1 MNQEN
6 FSRSAV
12 FERGTLNTD
21 DNTIEISFSSE
32 NPYLRDNGWE
42 ILSHNPEDVDFSR
55 IDEGAVP
62 FLLDHNTGDYKAHIG
77 VITRAWLDGTK
88 ARAIVKF
95 SEDADKQGIIN
106 DIKSGVRPN
115 ISVGYSRWNEKLVG
129 TIDGIKAFSYKFMP
143 YEVSSVSVPADTKVG
158 INRSIEPIINVT
170 KETIEMDTNTQET
183 KTQINEAEIRSL
195 AIKEATQRATSI
207 TDLCAKWNMASRA
220 AEFISSD
227 KSFDEIRSDVL
238 TEVEKRS
245 EVEIN
250 KQPQDAVR
258 QGAPAVHTREK
269 DTFNV
274 ARALEAAVTEDWSKA
289 GYEKEMSQEGVRGTG
304 QSWNKRTFTIDLQN
318 RADSISVVGTA
329 GSVGNLVAEN
339 YRPQDLID
347 VLWSNTALSQLP
359 VQRETGLKDNQL
371 WPVVTSKATA
381 WMVGET
387 GAIGDAQSV
396 TTTTKNASPKQM
408 VTKSALSLMAQF
420 QTTPST
426 EAIIYNQIF
435 KAIGQKLDEM
445 LLAPSQTVGEL
456 TSLLAAITGG
466 QVVAGGTNGAAPSRT
481 NLLKM
486 QKVLS
491 DANISDAGLRWL
503 TNRGTML
510 TLGNTLND
518 SANTNSGYIIPLG
531 VTADSLLGK
540 PVAVSNNVP
549 SSLTKGTGTG
559 LSPIIAGDFSEFFVG
574 QWNNLVVKV
583 DETTGADNSLI
594 FIRSYSWWDFMIKR
608 LEAFVAMKDIITI

>member
-1 MNQEN
+1 MQDRES
-6 FSRSAV
+6 FSRSAE
-12 FERGTLNTD
+12 FEADTYNPD

-32 NPYLRDNGWE
+32 TPYLRATGWE
-42 ILSHNPEDVDFSR
+42 ILSHSPNDADFSR
-55 IDEGAVP
+55 IEANAVP
-62 FLLDHNTGDYKAHIG
+62 FILEHNTSDPEAHIG
-77 VITRAWLDGTK
+77 TVLRGWIEGTK
-88 ARAIVKF
+88 GKALIKF
-95 SEDADKQGIIN
+95 SSDEEKQGIIN

-115 ISVGYSRWNEKLVG
+115 ISVGYTRWDETLVG
-129 TIDGIKAFSYKFMP
+129 QIEGIKAFRYKFMP
-143 YEVSSVSVPADTKVG
+143 YEISSVSVPADTTVG
-158 INRSIEPIINVT
+158 LNRTIEPITNPT
-170 KETIEMDTNTQET
+170 KESKKMEIQES
-183 KTQINEAEIRSL
+183 KQINEAEVRSA
-195 AIKEATQRATSI
+195 AIKEATQRAVSI
-207 TDLCAKWNMASRA
+207 NDLCGKWNMSARA
-220 AEFISSD
+220 AEFIASD
-227 KSFDEIRSDVL
+227 KSFDEIRSEVL

-245 EVEIN
+245 ADIEIN
-250 KQPQDAVR
+250 KTPVDAVR
-258 QGAPAVHTREK
+258 QSAPAVHTREK
-269 DTFNV
+269 DVFNV
-274 ARALEAAVTEDWSKA
+274 AKALRAAIDEDWTNA
-289 GYEKEMSQEGVRGTG
+289 GFEKEMSQEGVRGTG
-304 QSWNKRTFTIDLQN
+304 QSWNKRTFTVDLNQ
-318 RADSISVVGTA
+318 RADSISTVGTA

-347 VLWSNTALSQLP
+347 VLWSKTALSQLP
-359 VQRETGLKDNQL
+359 VHRETGLKDNQL
-371 WPVVTSKATA
+371 FPVVTSKATA

-387 GAIGDAQSV
+387 GAIGDSESV

-426 EAIIYNQIF
+426 EAIIYKQIF
-435 KAIGQKLDEM
+435 EAIGLKLDQM

-481 NLLKM
+481 NLLKL
-486 QKVLS
+486 QKILS
-491 DANISDAGLRWL
+491 DNNISDAGLRWL

-549 SSLTKGTGTG
+549 ATLTKGTGTG

-583 DETTGADNSLI
+583 DETTGADNSLV

-608 LEAFVAMKDIITI
+608 LEAFVAIKDVITL

>member
-1 MNQEN
+1 MQDRES
-6 FSRSAV
+6 FSRSAE
-12 FERGTLNTD
+12 FEADTYNPD

-32 NPYLRDNGWE
+32 TPYLRATGWE
-42 ILSHNPEDVDFSR
+42 ILSHSPNDADFSR
-55 IDEGAVP
+55 IEANAVP
-62 FLLDHNTGDYKAHIG
+62 FILEHNTSDPEAHIG
-77 VITRAWLDGTK
+77 TVLRGWIEGTK
-88 ARAIVKF
+88 GKALIKF
-95 SEDADKQGIIN
+95 SSDEEKQGIIN

-115 ISVGYSRWNEKLVG
+115 ISVGYTRWDETLVG
-129 TIDGIKAFSYKFMP
+129 QIEGIKAFRYKFMP
-143 YEVSSVSVPADTKVG
+143 YEISSVSVPADTTVG
-158 INRSIEPIINVT
+158 LNRTIEPITNPT
-170 KETIEMDTNTQET
+170 KESKKMEIQES
-183 KTQINEAEIRSL
+183 KQINEAEVRSA
-195 AIKEATQRATSI
+195 AIKEATQRAVSI
-207 TDLCAKWNMASRA
+207 NDLCGKWNMSARA
-220 AEFISSD
+220 AEFIASD
-227 KSFDEIRSDVL
+227 KSFDEIRSEVL

-245 EVEIN
+245 ADIEIN
-250 KQPQDAVR
+250 KTPVDAVR
-258 QGAPAVHTREK
+258 QSAPAVHTREK
-269 DTFNV
+269 DVFNV
-274 ARALEAAVTEDWSKA
+274 AKALRAAIDEDWTNA
-289 GYEKEMSQEGVRGTG
+289 GFEKEMSQEGVRGTG
-304 QSWNKRTFTIDLQN
+304 QSWNKRTFTVDLNQ
-318 RADSISVVGTA
+318 RADSISTVGTA

-347 VLWSNTALSQLP
+347 VLWSKTALSQLP
-359 VQRETGLKDNQL
+359 VHRETGLKDNQL
-371 WPVVTSKATA
+371 FPVVTSKATA

-387 GAIGDAQSV
+387 GAIGDSESV

-426 EAIIYNQIF
+426 ESIIYKQIF
-435 KAIGQKLDEM
+435 EAIALKLDQM

-481 NLLKM
+481 NLLKL
-486 QKVLS
+486 QKILS
-491 DANISDAGLRWL
+491 DNNISDAGLRWL

-549 SSLTKGTGTG
+549 ATLTKGTGTG

-583 DETTGADNSLI
+583 DETTGADNSLV

-608 LEAFVAMKDIITI
+608 LEAFVAIKDVITL

>member
-1 MNQEN
+1 MQDRES
-6 FSRSAV
+6 FSRSAE
-12 FERGTLNTD
+12 FEADTYNPD

-32 NPYLRDNGWE
+32 TPYLRATGWE
-42 ILSHNPEDVDFSR
+42 ILSHSPNDADFSR
-55 IDEGAVP
+55 IEANAVP
-62 FLLDHNTGDYKAHIG
+62 FILEHNTSDPEAHIG
-77 VITRAWLDGTK
+77 TVLRGWIEGTK
-88 ARAIVKF
+88 GKALIKF
-95 SEDADKQGIIN
+95 SSDEEKQGIIN

-115 ISVGYSRWNEKLVG
+115 ISVGYTRWDETLVG
-129 TIDGIKAFSYKFMP
+129 QIEGIKAFRYKFMP
-143 YEVSSVSVPADTKVG
+143 YEISSVSVPADTTVG
-158 INRSIEPIINVT
+158 LNRTIEPITNPT
-170 KETIEMDTNTQET
+170 KESKKMEIQES
-183 KTQINEAEIRSL
+183 KQINEAEVRSA
-195 AIKEATQRATSI
+195 AIKEATQRAVSI
-207 TDLCAKWNMASRA
+207 NDLCGKWNMSARA
-220 AEFISSD
+220 AEFIASD
-227 KSFDEIRSDVL
+227 KSFDEIRSEVL

-245 EVEIN
+245 ADIEIN
-250 KQPQDAVR
+250 KTPVDAVR
-258 QGAPAVHTREK
+258 QSAPAVHTREK
-269 DTFNV
+269 DVFNV
-274 ARALEAAVTEDWSKA
+274 AKALRAAIDEDWSNA
-289 GYEKEMSQEGVRGTG
+289 GFEKEMSQEGVRGTG
-304 QSWNKRTFTIDLQN
+304 QSWNKRTFTVDLNQ
-318 RADSISVVGTA
+318 RADSISTVGTA

-347 VLWSNTALSQLP
+347 VLWSKTALSQLP
-359 VQRETGLKDNQL
+359 VHRETGLKDNQL
-371 WPVVTSKATA
+371 FPVVTSKATA

-387 GAIGDAQSV
+387 GAIGDSESV

-426 EAIIYNQIF
+426 EAIIYKQIF
-435 KAIGQKLDEM
+435 EAIGLKLDQM

-481 NLLKM
+481 NLLKL
-486 QKVLS
+486 QKILS
-491 DANISDAGLRWL
+491 DNNISDAGLRWL

-549 SSLTKGTGTG
+549 ATLTKGTGTG

-583 DETTGADNSLI
+583 DETTGADNSLV

-608 LEAFVAMKDIITI
+608 LEAFVAIKDVITL